1 MKNYKVNIDKP
12 KPTQEEILSGR
23 NFDALLN
30 QYKTLPGSK
39 PVKPLWKTG
48 GFIGTVAAVAA
59 TVAIVAFV
67 ITGNGDSQ
75 KNTAEGNN
83 IAGNETVRQPDEEIA
98 SSWKPTKRSVTPP
111 LADMNVPFAKFKVNA
126 RKGGTLQYSSGS
138 KITFQPGSF
147 VDANGN
153 EVKGNVEVQ
162 YREMH
167 DAVDFFLSGVPM
179 QYDSAGQTWQLHSAG
194 MMEIAAF
201 VDGKVVY
208 LKKDKPMQVEMAS
221 AYEGTQYNLYHFD
234 TIQGNWVFKGKD
246 DVAPRV
252 FEQDVV
258 KPQAKAPA
266 VAVENGM
273 RFVADFQGQPAPQ
286 DVSAPVKADPKKHR
300 FRVDINKN
308 EFPEMAAYQNALFEV
323 DETREKFDPANYKVV
338 WESIALSR
346 SDGNQQY
353 MITLR
358 KGITVVKLDVYP
370 VLEGAD
376 FDKAY
381 ADYQVKHEEFLR
393 TQEQYNKW
401 LEAQRNGVAQNN
413 QPEVKVDVP
422 NVPARQNEGWVYTAG
437 NDKES
442 IDMTKDVMRT
452 FAVDGFGIYNCDVA
466 GKLPQGSKVNLS
478 VRDTDNSM
486 FAGFTAVYH
495 VDRNLNTVMTYHNTN
510 PMDGF
515 CVNTSSSN
523 LIWAVKDGQLF
534 YADNDQ
540 FTGLPKSG
548 DADVK
553 LAKVPVALETADD
566 MRAFFKINNTVAS
579 K

>member
-30 QYKTLPGSK
+30 QYKTLPGNK

-59 TVAIVAFV
+59 TVAVVAFV
-67 ITGNGDSQ
+67 ITGNDDAQNNST
-75 KNTAEGNN
+75 NGNN
-83 IAGNETVRQPDEEIA
+83 IAGNETVRQPDEEIV
-98 SSWKPTKRSVTPP
+98 SSWTPTKRSVTPP

-138 KITFQPGSF
+138 KITFQPGAF

-167 DAVDFFLSGVPM
+167 DAVDFFLAGVPM
-179 QYDSAGQTWQLHSAG
+179 EYDSAGQTWQLHSAG

-221 AYEGTQYNLYHFD
+221 AYEGTLYNLYHFD

-252 FEQDVV
+252 FPKQDV
-258 KPQAKAPA
+258 A
-266 VAVENGM
+266 VFDPFVEPVFGDNLDPIYSVEN
-273 RFVADFQGQPAPQ
+273 APV

-393 TQEQYNKW
+393 KQAEYDKW
-401 LEAQRNGVAQNN
+401 LDAQRNGVAKSN
-413 QPEVKVDVP
+413 QPEVKVDA
-422 NVPARQNEGWVYTAG
+422 PAPSPRQNEGWVYTAG
-437 NDKES
+437 NDKAS

-466 GKLPQGSKVNLS
+466 GRLPQGSKVNLS

-510 PMDGF
+510 PMEGF
-515 CVNTSSSN
+515 SVNTASSN
-523 LIWAVKDGQLF
+523 LIWAVKDEQLY

-553 LAKVPVALETADD
+553 LAKVPVPLETADD
-566 MRAFFKINNTVAS
+566 MRQFFKINNAVAS

>member
-12 KPTQEEILSGR
+12 KPTQEEILAGR

-67 ITGNGDSQ
+67 ITGNNDSQ
-75 KNTAEGNN
+75 KNPNDGNT
-83 IAGNETVRQPDEEIA
+83 IAGNETVRQPDENIS
-98 SSWKPTKRSVTPP
+98 SSWKPTKRSVSAP
-111 LADMNVPFAKFKVNA
+111 LADVNVPFANYKVNA
-126 RKGGTLQYSSGS
+126 RKGGSFEYATGS
-138 KITFQPGSF
+138 KITFEPGSF

-153 EVKGNVEVQ
+153 EVKGNVDIQ

-167 DAVDFFLSGVPM
+167 DAVDFFLTGVPM
-179 QYDSAGQTWQLHSAG
+179 EYDSAGQTWQLHSAG

-208 LKKDKPMQVEMAS
+208 LKKDKEVKVKMAS

-234 TIQGNWVFKGKD
+234 TIAGNWVFKGKD

-252 FEQDVV
+252 FEQKKEEKSALVKNDV
-258 KPQAKAPA
+258 PRGYSAEQIAPE
-266 VAVENGM
+266 V
-273 RFVADFQGQPAPQ
+273 PK
-286 DVSAPVKADPKKHR
+286 DVTAPVKADPKKHR

-308 EFPEMAAYQNALFEV
+308 EFPEMAAFENALFEV

-346 SDGNQQY
+346 NDGQQEY
-353 MITLR
+353 MITLK

-370 VLEGAD
+370 VLEGAE

-381 ADYQVKHEEFLR
+381 ADYQIKHEDFLR
-393 TQEQYNKW
+393 KQEAYDKW
-401 LEAQRNGVAQNN
+401 LADKRNGVAQNAVA
-413 QPEVKVDVP
+413 QVSVDAPEP
-422 NVPARQNEGWVYTAG
+422 QMRQNEGWVYTAG

-452 FAVDGFGIYNCDVA
+452 FALDGFGIFNCDVA
-466 GKLPQGSKVNLS
+466 GKLPQGSKVDLS
-478 VRDTDNSM
+478 VKDTDNSL

-510 PMDGF
+510 PMTGF
-515 CVNTSSSN
+515 SVNTRSSN
-523 LIWAVKDGQLF
+523 LIWAVKEGQLY

-540 FTGLPKSG
+540 FSGLPVSG
-548 DADVK
+548 AADVK
-553 LAKVPVALETADD
+553 LAKVPVPLETADD
-566 MRAFFKINNTVAS
+566 MRNFFNINKPVAS
-579 K
+579 N

>member
-30 QYKTLPGSK
+30 QYKTLPGNK

-67 ITGNGDSQ
+67 ITGNDDAHKDSV
-75 KNTAEGNN
+75 NGNN
-83 IAGNETVRQPDEEIA
+83 IAGNETVHQPDEEIA

-252 FEQDVV
+252 FDEVKASDNIAKVNKNSDDVV
-258 KPQAKAPA
+258 LWSADQVINAP
-266 VAVENGM
+266 V
-273 RFVADFQGQPAPQ
+273 
-286 DVSAPVKADPKKHR
+286 DVTAPVKADPKKHR

-346 SDGNQQY
+346 GDGNQQY

-370 VLEGAD
+370 VLEGGD

-393 TQEQYNKW
+393 KQAEYDKW
-401 LEAQRNGVAQNN
+401 LDAQRNGVAKNN
-413 QPEVKVDVP
+413 QPEVIVDVP
-422 NVPARQNEGWVYTAG
+422 EPSPRQNEGWVYTAG

-442 IDMTKDVMRT
+442 IDITRDVMRT

-510 PMDGF
+510 PMVGF

-534 YADNDQ
+534 FADNDQ

-553 LAKVPVALETADD
+553 LAKVPVPLETADD
-566 MRAFFKINNTVAS
+566 MRQFFKINNAVAS